1 MADFTATAINAML
14 DWLDG
19 VDDPP
24 AVGTRYLTTFNGDP
38 QGAGSENISTITGS
52 ANRIAI
58 TADMAAAAAGAATND
73 ADITITA
80 SAVGAA
86 TVDYVAIYD
95 AITAGNLLA
104 STQVTSKSVGIGD
117 SLSVLAGN
125 LDFAI
130 T

>member
-1 MADFTATAINAML
+1 MADFTAFSINEML
-14 DWLDG
+14 DWLTG
-19 VDDPP
+19 VASPV
-24 AVGTRYLTTFNGDP
+24 ATGTRYLTTFNGDP

-58 TADMAAAAAGAATND
+58 TADMAAASSGAATND

-80 SAVGAA
+80 SAAGAA

-95 AITAGNLLA
+95 AITGGNLLA
-104 STQVTSKSVGIGD
+104 STAVTSKSVGVGD
-117 SLSVLAGN
+117 SLSVLTGN